1 MPTNMEAAI
10 SLLIQVPLL
19 GIFIWYSVYMWKL
32 AAAAQEKFMTALDK
46 RDVEFEKRNDKVC
59 ANLEKL
65 AEVIGRLDTNINARM
80 DRVQNSRKGD

>member
-32 AAAAQEKFMTALDK
+32 SAAAQEKFMTALDK
-46 RDVEFEKRNDKVC
+46 RDLEFEKRNDKVC

-65 AEVIGRLDTNINARM
+65 TESISRL
-80 DRVQNSRKGD
+80 QNSRKGD